1 MERPG
6 PQPPSFLQGVPHT
19 KEPGFRL
26 GRDRQG
32 SHLDLGQNSNYG
44 DTDTKGEVEAN
55 ENLALIA
62 GTRLGVVDEQQR
74 HGRDRQ
80 RVEEEGEEEE
90 AWEGGAAAGG
100 SGCTRTPIPHRAVI
114 WSQAPA
120 SSSKECLP
128 NFRPNP
134 AFVSSRP
141 TLN

>member
-90 AWEGGAAAGG
+90 AWGGGQQQVGLDAQGPPSLIG
-100 SGCTRTPIPHRAVI
+100 QSSG
-114 WSQAPA
+114 
-120 SSSKECLP
+120 
-128 NFRPNP
+128 FRPQLP
-134 AFVSSRP
+134 PPRSVCQTSVRTQP
-141 TLN
+141 L